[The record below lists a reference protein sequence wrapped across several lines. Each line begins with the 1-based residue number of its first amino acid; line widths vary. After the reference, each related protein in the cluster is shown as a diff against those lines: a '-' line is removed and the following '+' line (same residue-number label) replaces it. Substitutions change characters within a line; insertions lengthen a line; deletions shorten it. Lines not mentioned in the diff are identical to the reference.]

1 MFWDIDEKR
10 TRANMLVQQYAFH
23 HTIQQLPCTTTAH
36 SNMAQPEYPGAPDTA
51 AYDGGDAQAIYVQL
65 RQAHDS
71 EPARVREFAFAAA
84 NAVSKLYCDHNHAP
98 EPLPAGLTRDA
109 RRASARAHPGLC
121 GYFQSAIVA
130 GVDFEDVVA
139 TAEKRNVPVTLKV
152 FRNQVSELFTIGA

>member
-1 MFWDIDEKR
+1 
-10 TRANMLVQQYAFH
+10 MLVQQYAFH

-84 NAVSKLYCDHNHAP
+84 NAVSKLHCDHNHAP
-98 EPLPAGLTRDA
+98 ELLPAGLTRDA